1 MKKKTKEIINI
12 LCYIGI
18 FILTVIILLPPLLR
32 FLLPDSDNFEN
43 KVTLEL
49 LSCKKIEEGTNTEKT
64 INTHYKNGKVQKIQI
79 VYKNVLEDS
88 QIDEKNFYN
97 LSGVEVEEGIN
108 SIHITIVPNNN
119 NQERL
124 SSLFNNSE
132 KQKAVY
138 EDGDYNYT
146 CMITTDRQ

>member
-1 MKKKTKEIINI
+1 MKKNTKEIINI
-12 LCYIGI
+12 FCYIGI
-18 FILTVIILLPPLLR
+18 FVLTVIILLPPLLR

-49 LSCKKIEEGTNTEKT
+49 LSCRKIEEGTNTEKT
-64 INTHYKNGKVQKIQI
+64 INTHYKNKKVQKIEI
-79 VYKNVLEDS
+79 TYTNVSESS

-97 LSGVEVEEGIN
+97 LSGVEAEEQTN

-119 NQERL
+119 NNERL
-124 SSLFNNSE
+124 SSLFNQLE

-146 CMITTDRQ
+146 CTVTTN